1 MVFPLMLPMKKHR
14 ISFQIMDKDLLSSD
28 DYISEATMD
37 FDSDALKAYE
47 HEDMVIVYTY
57 SLLLF

>member
-37 FDSDALKAYE
+37 FDSEALRAYDNE
-47 HEDMVIVYTY
+47 ETTIVY
-57 SLLLF
+57 